1 MIKKIVGF
9 GDSWI
14 YGEGLTPNNIT
25 ADMPTYDLMRPVL
38 EKQYRHEHCL
48 LGQIGKNLNLPIVNL
63 GISGGSLAT
72 TQWEFFKWYNS
83 TNNPSE
89 YLVII
94 GLTADTRDSWWTTT
108 DNGRLYMHSS
118 ASDKSSQA
126 SDHKWSHIRKWM
138 LVNSENAELQQAR
151 YWITVNF
158 FDSFCKTHNI
168 PLFQFN
174 IFNPTKI
181 YQVDSLH
188 DPFENTVELLNKINN
203 STSKDLVAPC
213 RHPNERGAKY
223 LADHY
228 TKIIVQHKLI

>member
-1 MIKKIVGF
+1 MIKGIVGF

-14 YGEGLTPNNIT
+14 YGEGLTPNNIPI
-25 ADMPTYDLMRPVL
+25 DMPNHDQMRPIL
-38 EKQYRHEHCL
+38 EEQYRNEYCL
-48 LGQIGKNLNLPIVNL
+48 LGQIGKNLNLPTTNL

-72 TQWEFFKWYNS
+72 TQWEFFKWYESAKN
-83 TNNPSE
+83 TSE

-94 GLTADTRDSWWTTT
+94 GLTSDTRDSWWTTT
-108 DNGRLYMHSS
+108 DNGRTYMHSS
-118 ASDKSSQA
+118 ASDKSVQA

-138 LVNSENAELQQAR
+138 VVNSENKELQQAR
-151 YWITVNF
+151 YWIAVNF

-188 DPFENTVELLNKINN
+188 DPFESTVELLNKINN
-203 STSKDLVAPC
+203 STSRDLVASC
-213 RHPNERGAKY
+213 WHPNEKGAKC